1 MKCPKCHFE
10 NPDDTLYCGKC
21 AAPLQ
26 PSEEIDISYTKTLQ
40 ISIKELPVGSTFAGR
55 YQVLEELG
63 KGGMGKVYK
72 VEDNEIKE
80 NVALKLLNPEV
91 ASDEKTIERFRNEL
105 KFARKITHKNV
116 CRMYHL
122 SKEEDSYYI
131 TMEYVSGEDLKSL
144 IKRIGQFTP
153 GKAVAIAKQVGE
165 GLSEA
170 HGLGVVH
177 RDLKPQN
184 IMIDKE
190 GNVRIMDFGIARSV
204 EARGVTQ
211 AGTIVGT
218 PDYMSPE
225 QVEGK
230 EADQRSDIYSIG
242 VILYEMMTGKVPF
255 EGDTALSVALKHK
268 TETPPDPR
276 SINPQLP
283 SDLSRMLLRCMEKDR
298 ERRYQTVDEL
308 LSDLSNVEKG
318 IPTAE
323 RVLPRIKLVPS
334 KEITVQF
341 RLKKLLI
348 PAIMVIA
355 LLIIG
360 VVIWRRLPRKEAVP
374 LAPPGK
380 PSIAIM
386 YFKNNTGDESLDYLR
401 SGLSDLLI
409 SDMLQ
414 SKYIHV
420 MSGDRLFKILE
431 DLNKLEEKSYSS
443 DVLKQVAARGGVN
456 HILQGNY
463 AKAGDAFRINVMLQ
477 KAKTGELI
485 ASEGIEGM
493 GEASMFSMVDELTR
507 RIKSHFKLSE
517 EEIAEDIDKL
527 VGKITTSSPEAY
539 RYYIEGKKLAYK
551 GENRQALEFYKK
563 AVAVDPEFASA
574 YRAMSMICFNLR
586 LYSEAGKYIIMAFKL
601 IDKERVSDRESL
613 LIKINYYLPSEKTV
627 AKSFEAFNELL
638 EVYPESRDNDIRGA
652 RNIIGMIY
660 SGLEEWGKAIEQFE
674 WLIQNRYEGYQPYV
688 NITNPYRAKGLYDK
702 ARKVIQDYHKNFKE
716 LPITHWELAVN
727 YLCQGKYD
735 LALAETD
742 KSLSLE
748 PAFYRNFFTRGDVY
762 LCEGKLVEAEKEY
775 QRLLAL
781 DDRSARFY
789 FWRGLGVLYLLKGQF
804 EKSKDQLKQ
813 GIESAKIVGDM
824 MWKSDFDER
833 LTYTHLK
840 SGDHEE
846 ALKECDNLWKFGVGL
861 GRSKIQIRAL
871 FLKGLT
877 FLEINSIE
885 EAQKAA
891 DQIMASIQKGLS
903 KKHIRFYHHLMGKI
917 ELKRENFS
925 KAFENFKQALSYMP
939 YQKYQDNDHALFID
953 SLASAYYQAG
963 DKEKAL
969 EEYEKIISLTVGRLY
984 YGDICAKS
992 FYMLGRICEDK
1003 GWKGKA
1009 IEHYQKFLDLWN
1021 NADSG
1026 ITEIEDAERRLAEL
1040 QSK

>member
-21 AAPLQ
+21 ATPLQ
-26 PSEEIDISYTKTLQ
+26 SAEETDISYTKTLQ
-40 ISIKELPVGSTFAGR
+40 ISIKELLIGCTFARR
-55 YQVLEELG
+55 YHVLEELG

-153 GKAVAIAKQVGE
+153 GKAVTIAKQVGE

-170 HGLGVVH
+170 HSLGVVH

-268 TETPPDPR
+268 TEAPPDPR
-276 SINPQLP
+276 VLNPQLP
-283 SDLSRMLLRCMEKDR
+283 SDLSGIILRCMEKNR

-308 LSDLSNVEKG
+308 LSDLRNAEKG

-323 RVLPRIKLVPS
+323 RILPKIKPVPS
-334 KEITVQF
+334 KEITFQF
-341 RLKKLLI
+341 GLKKLLI

-355 LLIIG
+355 LVIIG
-360 VVIWRRLPRKEAVP
+360 VAIWRFLPRKEAVP
-374 LAPPGK
+374 PAPPGK

-401 SGLSDLLI
+401 SGLSDLLV
-409 SDMLQ
+409 SDLLQ

-420 MSGDRLFKILE
+420 LTGDRLFKILE
-431 DLNKLEEKSYSS
+431 DLDKLEAKSYSS
-443 DVLKQVAARGGVN
+443 DVLNQVAARGGVN

-477 KAKTGELI
+477 KATTGEII
-485 ASEGIEGM
+485 ASEGMEGI
-493 GEASMFSMVDELTR
+493 GEASLFSMVDELTR
-507 RIKSHFKLSE
+507 RIKTHFNLTE
-517 EEIAEDIDKL
+517 EEIAGDIDKL

-539 RYYIEGKKLAYK
+539 KYYIEGKKLSYK
-551 GENRQALEFYKK
+551 AENRQALEFYKK

-574 YRAMSMICFNLR
+574 YRAMSMMCFNLR
-586 LYSEAGKYIIMAFKL
+586 LYADSGKYIIKAFKL
-601 IDKERVSDRESL
+601 IDKGRVSDREGL
-613 LIKINYYLPSEKTV
+613 LIQINYYIASEKTI

-638 EVYPESRDNDIRGA
+638 EIYPESRDNDIRGA
-652 RNIIGMIY
+652 RNIIGMKY
-660 SGLEEWGKAIEQFE
+660 SGLEEWDKAIEQFE
-674 WLIQNRYEGYQPYV
+674 YNRP
-688 NITNPYRAKGLYDK
+688 LY
-702 ARKVIQDYHKNFKE
+702 
-716 LPITHWELAVN
+716 
-727 YLCQGKYD
+727 G
-735 LALAETD
+735 
-742 KSLSLE
+742 
-748 PAFYRNFFTRGDVY
+748 
-762 LCEGKLVEAEKEY
+762 
-775 QRLLAL
+775 QR
-781 DDRSARFY
+781 
-789 FWRGLGVLYLLKGQF
+789 
-804 EKSKDQLKQ
+804 
-813 GIESAKIVGDM
+813 
-824 MWKSDFDER
+824 
-833 LTYTHLK
+833 
-840 SGDHEE
+840 
-846 ALKECDNLWKFGVGL
+846 
-861 GRSKIQIRAL
+861 
-871 FLKGLT
+871 
-877 FLEINSIE
+877 
-885 EAQKAA
+885 
-891 DQIMASIQKGLS
+891 
-903 KKHIRFYHHLMGKI
+903 
-917 ELKRENFS
+917 
-925 KAFENFKQALSYMP
+925 
-939 YQKYQDNDHALFID
+939 
-953 SLASAYYQAG
+953 
-963 DKEKAL
+963 
-969 EEYEKIISLTVGRLY
+969 TV
-984 YGDICAKS
+984 
-992 FYMLGRICEDK
+992 
-1003 GWKGKA
+1003 
-1009 IEHYQKFLDLWN
+1009 
-1021 NADSG
+1021 
-1026 ITEIEDAERRLAEL
+1026 
-1040 QSK
+1040 

>member
-1 MKCPKCHFE
+1 MKCPKCNFE

-26 PSEEIDISYTKTLQ
+26 ASEETDISYTKTLQ
-40 ISIKELPVGSTFAGR
+40 KSIKELPIGSTFARR
-55 YQVLEELG
+55 YHVIEELG

-153 GKAVAIAKQVGE
+153 GKAVSIAKQVGE

-204 EARGVTQ
+204 EAQGVTQ

-268 TETPPDPR
+268 TEAPPDPR
-276 SINPQLP
+276 SINPQLH
-283 SDLSRMLLRCMEKDR
+283 SDLSGIILRCMEKDR

-308 LSDLSNVEKG
+308 LSDLSNVERG

-323 RVLPRIKLVPS
+323 RVLPKIKLVPS
-334 KEITVQF
+334 KEITVQL

-348 PAIMVIA
+348 PAIVVIA
-355 LLIIG
+355 FVIIG
-360 VVIWRRLPRKEAVP
+360 VVIWRFLPRKEAVP

-401 SGLSDLLI
+401 SGLSDLLT

-420 MSGDRLFKILE
+420 LTGDKLFKILE
-431 DLNKLEEKSYSS
+431 DLDKLEAKSYSS
-443 DVLKQVAARGGVN
+443 DVLNQVATRGGVN

-463 AKAGDAFRINVMLQ
+463 AKAGDAFRINVMIQ
-477 KAKTGELI
+477 KATTGELI
-485 ASEGIEGM
+485 ASEGMEGI
-493 GEASMFSMVDELTR
+493 GEASLFSMVDELTT
-507 RIKSHFKLSE
+507 RIKAHFNLTE
-517 EEIAEDIDKL
+517 EEIAGDIDKL

-539 RYYIEGKKLAYK
+539 KYYIEGKKLSYK

-574 YRAMSMICFNLR
+574 YRAMSMMCANLR
-586 LYSEAGKYIIMAFKL
+586 LYSESWKYIIMAFKL
-601 IDKERVSDRESL
+601 IDKGRVSDRERL
-613 LIKINYYLPSEKTV
+613 LIQMNYYLGSEKTL
-627 AKSFEAFNELL
+627 AKSFEAFNELW
-638 EVYPESRDNDIRGA
+638 EIYPEGNDIRGT
-652 RNIIGMIY
+652 RNIIGMVY
-660 SGLEEWGKAIEQFE
+660 SGMEEWDKAIEQFE
-674 WLIQNRYEGYQPYV
+674 WLIQNRYEGYMPYV
-688 NITNPYRAKGLYDK
+688 NITEPYMAKGLYDK
-702 ARKVIQDYHKNFKE
+702 ARKVIEDYHKNFEE
-716 LPITHWELAVN
+716 LPITRWELAVN

-748 PAFYRNFFTRGDVY
+748 PAYYRNFFTRGDVF
-762 LCEGKLVEAEKEY
+762 LCQGKIVEAEKEY
-775 QRLLAL
+775 QRLLGL
-781 DDRSARFY
+781 DDRSAHFY
-789 FWRGLGVLYLLKGQF
+789 FRRRLGALYLLMGQF

-824 MWKSDFDER
+824 MWKSDFDEQ

-840 SGDHEE
+840 SGDLGE
-846 ALKECDNLWKFGVGL
+846 ALKEADNLLKFSVAKGG
-861 GRSKIQIRAL
+861 SKMQIRVL
-871 FLKGLT
+871 FLKGLIS
-877 FLEINSIE
+877 LERNSME

-891 DQIMASIQKGLS
+891 DQIKVLVQEGLY
-903 KKHIRFYHHLMGKI
+903 KKHIRFYYCLAGKI
-917 ELKRENFS
+917 ELEKENFS
-925 KAFENFKQALSYMP
+925 KAIENFKEALSNIP
-939 YQKYQDNDHALFID
+939 YQKYRNNDQALFMD
-953 SLASAYYQAG
+953 SLASAYYAAG
-963 DKEKAL
+963 DKEKTL
-969 EEYEKIISLTVGRLY
+969 EEYEKIIFLTVGRLY
-984 YGDICAKS
+984 YGDIYAKS
-992 FYMLGRICEDK
+992 FYMLGRIYEEK

-1009 IEHYQKFLDLWN
+1009 IENYQKLLDLWK
-1021 NADSG
+1021 NADPG
-1026 ITEIEDAERRLAEL
+1026 IADVEDAEKRLAEL

>member
-26 PSEEIDISYTKTLQ
+26 SSEEIDISYTKTLQ
-40 ISIKELPVGSTFAGR
+40 ISIKELPIGSSFAGR

-131 TMEYVSGEDLKSL
+131 TMEFVSGEDLKSL

-153 GKAVAIAKQVGE
+153 GKAVSIAKQVGE

-170 HGLGVVH
+170 HNLGVVH

-204 EARGVTQ
+204 EAQGVTQ

-268 TETPPDPR
+268 TEAPPDPR
-276 SINPQLP
+276 SINPQLA
-283 SDLSRMLLRCMEKDR
+283 SDLSGIILRCMEKDR

-308 LSDLSNVEKG
+308 LSDLSHVEKG

-323 RVLPRIKLVPS
+323 RVLPKIKLVPS

-348 PAIMVIA
+348 PAIVVIA
-355 LLIIG
+355 FVIIG
-360 VVIWRRLPRKEAVP
+360 VVIWRFFPKKEAVP
-374 LAPPGK
+374 LAPTGK

-386 YFKNNTGDESLDYLR
+386 YLKNNTGDESLDHWR
-401 SGLSDLLI
+401 SALTDLLI
-409 SDMLQ
+409 TDLSQ

-420 MSGDRLFKILE
+420 LTGDKLFKILE

-443 DVLKQVAARGGVN
+443 DVLNKVAERGKVN

-463 AKAGDAFRINVMLQ
+463 AKAGDAFRINVMIQ
-477 KAKTGELI
+477 KAATGELI

-507 RIKSHFKLSE
+507 RIKSHFKLSD
-517 EEIAEDIDKL
+517 EEIGGDIDKQ

-563 AVAVDPEFASA
+563 AVAVDPEFATA
-574 YRAMSMICFNLR
+574 YRAMSMMCFNLK
-586 LYSEAGKYIIMAFKL
+586 LYSESGKYIIMAFKL
-601 IDKERVSDRESL
+601 IGKGRVSDRERL
-613 LIKINYYLPSEKTV
+613 LIQINYYLSSEKTL
-627 AKSFEAFNELL
+627 AKSFEAFNELW
-638 EVYPESRDNDIRGA
+638 EIYPESRDDGIRGT
-652 RNIIGMIY
+652 RNIMGMGY
-660 SGLEEWGKAIEQFE
+660 SGMEEWDKAIEQFE
-674 WLIQNRYEGYQPYV
+674 WLIQNGYEGYHPYV
-688 NITNPYRAKGLYDK
+688 NIIEPYMAKGLYDK
-702 ARKVIQDYHKNFKE
+702 AKKVIEDYHKNFEE
-716 LPITHWELAVN
+716 LPITHWELANN
-727 YLCQGKYD
+727 YLRQGKYD

-742 KSLSLE
+742 KSLSLD
-748 PAFYRNFFTRGDVY
+748 PAYYRNFFTRGDVF
-762 LCEGKLVEAEKEY
+762 LCQGKLVEAEKEY
-775 QRLLAL
+775 QKLLTL
-781 DDRSARFY
+781 DDRSAHFY
-789 FWRGLGVLYLLKGQF
+789 FWRRLGALYLLKGQF

-813 GIESAKIVGDM
+813 GIESAKIVGDKR
-824 MWKSDFDER
+824 WKSDFDEQ

-840 SGDHEE
+840 SGDLGE
-846 ALKECDNLWKFGVGL
+846 ALKEADNLLRGG
-861 GRSKIQIRAL
+861 SKRQIKVL
-871 FLKGLT
+871 FLKGLISV
-877 FLEINSIE
+877 ERNSMQ
-885 EAQKAA
+885 EAQKAV
-891 DQIMASIQKGLS
+891 DQIKDIVQEGLY
-903 KKHIRFYHHLMGKI
+903 KKHVRFHYHLLGKI

-925 KAFENFKQALSYMP
+925 KAIEYLKQASSIKPYESYE
-939 YQKYQDNDHALFID
+939 NNHHALFID
-953 SLASAYYQAG
+953 SLASAYYRAG
-963 DKEKAL
+963 DREKAL
-969 EEYEKIISLTVGRLY
+969 EEYEKIISLTAGRLY
-984 YGDICAKS
+984 YGDIYAKS
-992 FYMLGRICEDK
+992 FYMLGRIYEAK

-1009 IEHYQKFLDLWN
+1009 IEYYQKFLDLWN
-1021 NADSG
+1021 DADPG
-1026 ITEIEDAERRLAEL
+1026 ITEVEDAEKRLAGL
-1040 QSK
+1040 QGN